1 MPPIYSRVAVLGC
14 GLIGSSVLRAAR
26 AAGCAET
33 YAAYD
38 RSPTVRA
45 RVADLDLAE
54 VFDTPE
60 AATHGADLVLIAA
73 PPAAIGPIAGQI
85 AAALAPG
92 ATLTDVGSAKQAVLE
107 AFDAV
112 APAGVFAIPGHP
124 IAGTEQSGPDAG
136 FAELFRGRWAI
147 LCPLPRQDEPYLAAI
162 DRLSRFWAALGSEVE
177 LMDARHHDLVLAVTS
192 HLPHLIAYNIVG
204 TAADLE
210 EVTES
215 EVMKFSAGGF
225 RDFTRIAASD
235 PVMWRDVFLL
245 NKDAVLEILGRFTE
259 DLQALSRA
267 IRWGE
272 ADKLEA
278 LFTRTRAIRL
288 GIVAAGQE
296 SPEPNFGR
304 NRKP

>member
-1 MPPIYSRVAVLGC
+1 
-14 GLIGSSVLRAAR
+14 
-26 AAGCAET
+26 
-33 YAAYD
+33 
-38 RSPTVRA
+38 
-45 RVADLDLAE
+45 
-54 VFDTPE
+54 
-60 AATHGADLVLIAA
+60 
-73 PPAAIGPIAGQI
+73 
-85 AAALAPG
+85 
-92 ATLTDVGSAKQAVLE
+92 
-107 AFDAV
+107 
-112 APAGVFAIPGHP
+112 
-124 IAGTEQSGPDAG
+124 
-136 FAELFRGRWAI
+136 
-147 LCPLPRQDEPYLAAI
+147 
-162 DRLSRFWAALGSEVE
+162 
-177 LMDARHHDLVLAVTS
+177 MDARHHDLVLAVTS

-210 EVTES
+210 QVTES